1 MVSKSIVLLSLL
13 GAYVGNAICMLLK
26 SIIYLSD
33 TIILPVLHL
42 PYGFKFCIY
51 IGNAGSVRSHLIF
64 QRRQV
69 GTFPRC

>member
-1 MVSKSIVLLSLL
+1 MVSKCAILLRLL
-13 GAYVGNAICMLLK
+13 GLYALHSGA
-26 SIIYLSD
+26 YLSN
-33 TIILPVLHL
+33 TIVMPVLHL